1 MRKDPEKRQMGKEKR
16 NKRLTAIVSICVS
29 VAIVIASIAGT
40 IAYTMTNQ
48 LPQDEKQ
55 LSEREREVLLKTFT
69 PVSSGKKKPLKRVID
84 NTHPLNLVNFY
95 GDEPLVTL
103 WNSIPVV

>member
-16 NKRLTAIVSICVS
+16 KKRLTAIVSICVS
-29 VAIVIASIAGT
+29 VAIVIAAIAGT

-55 LSEREREVLLKTFT
+55 LSARA
-69 PVSSGKKKPLKRVID
+69 VSY
-84 NTHPLNLVNFY
+84 THL
-95 GDEPLVTL
+95 TL
-103 WNSIPVV
+103 PTICSV